1 MSEENPL
8 AEHVPNKKHKKTK
21 KARLSLLLVAL
32 SIAVAVAAG
41 LYIRNQ
47 NKKSPNVTASISY
60 STNEPN
66 ESKKDADNYKWVGS
80 PNDPKKIV
88 IQKINVDAYVQKAG
102 IDQNKKVAVP
112 NNVHLAA
119 WFAESV
125 RPGENGLSI
134 IDGHVSGRK
143 SEGVFKN
150 LKNLQKGD
158 TFVIERGNGTKLTFK
173 VFETQTVP
181 ESQATTPLFSQN
193 PKVLSQLNLITC
205 GGAFNK
211 QTQQYND
218 RVIVSAELQK

>member
-1 MSEENPL
+1 MSEENPV
-8 AEHVPNKKHKKTK
+8 AEHVPNKKQNTK
-21 KARLSLLLVAL
+21 KLRLGLLLVL
-32 SIAVAVAAG
+32 IIAVVIAG
-41 LYIRNQ
+41 VIYVRNH
-47 NKKSPNVTASISY
+47 NKKSPKINEGITY

-102 IDQNKKVAVP
+102 VDQNKKVAVP

-119 WFAESV
+119 WFTESV

-143 SEGVFKN
+143 TEGVFKN

-158 TFVIERGNGTKLTFK
+158 TFNIERGNGTKLTFK
-173 VFETQTVP
+173 VFETRTVP
-181 ESQATTPLFSQN
+181 EGEAATILFSQN

-205 GGAFNK
+205 GGEFNK
-211 QTQQYND
+211 QSGQYKD
-218 RVIVSAELQK
+218 RVIVLSELQK

>member
-1 MSEENPL
+1 MSEENPVT
-8 AEHVPNKKHKKTK
+8 EHATSTK
-21 KARLSLLLVAL
+21 KNKFNKTRLGLLLAL
-32 SIAVAVAAG
+32 VIILAISSVFLI
-41 LYIRNQ
+41 LKQ
-47 NKKSPNVTASISY
+47 SKKGTNSSGNITY

-66 ESKKDADNYKWVGS
+66 ESKKDAENYKWTGS

-88 IQKINVDAYVQKAG
+88 IQKIGVDAYVQKVG
-102 IDQNKKVAVP
+102 VDQNKKVAVP

-119 WFAESV
+119 WFSESV

-143 SEGVFKN
+143 IEGVFKN

-158 TFVIERGNGTKLTFK
+158 TFIIERGNGTRLTFK
-173 VFETQTVP
+173 VFATQTVP

-205 GGAFNK
+205 GGNFDK
-211 QTQQYND
+211 KTQQYSD
-218 RVIVSAELQK
+218 RVIVSAELRK

>member
-1 MSEENPL
+1 MSEENPV
-8 AEHVPNKKHKKTK
+8 AEHVPNKKQKKSK
-21 KARLSLLLVAL
+21 KLRLRLLLVL
-32 SIAVAVAAG
+32 LIAMAIAAG
-41 LYIRNQ
+41 LYIRSH
-47 NKKSPNVTASISY
+47 NKSSNASGNITY

-66 ESKKDADNYKWVGS
+66 ESKKDADNYKWTGS
-80 PNDPKKIV
+80 PNDPRKII

-119 WFAESV
+119 WFTESV

-143 SEGVFKN
+143 TEGVFKN

-173 VFETQTVP
+173 VFETRTVP
-181 ESQATTPLFSQN
+181 EGEAAAILFSQN

-205 GGAFNK
+205 GGEFNK
-211 QTQQYND
+211 KSQQYSD
-218 RVIVSAELQK
+218 RVIISAQLKN